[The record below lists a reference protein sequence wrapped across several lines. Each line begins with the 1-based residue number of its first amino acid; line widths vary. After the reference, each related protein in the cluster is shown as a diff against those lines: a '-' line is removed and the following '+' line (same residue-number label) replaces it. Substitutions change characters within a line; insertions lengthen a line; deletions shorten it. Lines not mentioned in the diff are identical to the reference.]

1 MNAFELKGK
10 LTEDNRLPVY
20 FLYGPERF
28 LATEI
33 INLLTRQLVTDDNR
47 DFNFEAFDGA
57 SSKPSDWI
65 NSAKTMSFFGGDK
78 LVVVEGI
85 DGTSWDDAGI
95 AMIVE
100 YAKNPVP
107 EACLVMTA
115 LKADRKRKVYKALC
129 ALPGAAECTPP
140 HEGMLSPWLRDRA
153 KEKGYTLSVAAA
165 ERMVSRIGPQPGRLV
180 SELDKVLTYAGKNKK
195 VSEDDVTTVVG
206 DIRLETIFA
215 LTDALKEK
223 NAGRALSLLRNQL
236 AHGEEPLKL
245 LGTIAWQF
253 RMIWEVKHFQK
264 RNMPNAGI
272 ARAMGQKPFVVD
284 KAARYTRNFSEVQL
298 KEGLRS
304 LAWADRELKT
314 SGKDPAG
321 IMETLVLKL
330 AS

>member
-1 MNAFELKGK
+1 MNAFDLLNN
-10 LTEDNRLPVY
+10 LTADNRLPVY

-28 LATEI
+28 FATEVI
-33 INLLTRQLVTDDNR
+33 HHLTQQIVTDDNR
-47 DFNFEAFDGA
+47 DFNFETFEGA
-57 SSKPSDWI
+57 TSKPADWI
-65 NSAKTMSFFGGDK
+65 NSARTLSFFGGNK
-78 LVVVEGI
+78 LVIVDAV
-85 DGTSWDDAGI
+85 DGHSWDDAGI
-95 AMIVE
+95 AMMVE
-100 YAKNPVP
+100 YAKKPVS

-129 ALPGAAECTPP
+129 ALPGSAECAPP
-140 HEGMLSPWLRDRA
+140 HERTLSPWLKQRA
-153 KEKGYTLSVAAA
+153 KAKGYTLSPASA
-165 ERMVSRIGPQPGRLV
+165 ERMVARIGPLVGRLA
-180 SELDKVLTYAGKNKK
+180 SELDKVLTYCGKNKK
-195 VSEDDVTTVVG
+195 VSEEDVVTVVG

-223 NAGRALSLLRNQL
+223 NPGRALSLLRNQL

-264 RNMPNAGI
+264 QNMPNAGI

-284 KAARYTRNFSEVQL
+284 KAARSTRNFSELQL

-304 LAWADRELKT
+304 LALADRELKT
-314 SGKDPAG
+314 STKDPAG

-330 AS
+330 AC